1 MVKVLMLTAHD
12 VCSLSR
18 DVKNY
23 NKMDLTNGRE
33 QNNRIPLNYYN

>member
-1 MVKVLMLTAHD
+1 MLTAHD

-18 DVKNY
+18 DVKNS

-33 QNNRIPLNYYN
+33 QNNRILLKHHN